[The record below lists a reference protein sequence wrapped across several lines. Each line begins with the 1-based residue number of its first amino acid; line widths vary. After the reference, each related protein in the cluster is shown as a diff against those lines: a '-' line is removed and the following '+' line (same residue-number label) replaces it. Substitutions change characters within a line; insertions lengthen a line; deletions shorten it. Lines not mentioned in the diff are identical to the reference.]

1 MHLEQVTAK
10 ITEVIG
16 HFKEAPG
23 YYLSNEMSTRDQLIN
38 PILNV
43 LGWQTSSPKY
53 VRPNQKNE
61 LGDIP
66 DYTLFKHGA
75 QVLVIE
81 AKKALIKV
89 HDPKVIEQLVK
100 YCYKMG
106 VKFGLIANG
115 LQWLLFNTFEQN
127 PAERIVWVVDL
138 ELTKDEYYTEAR
150 QLSQFAYDNIDALAD
165 KIKQMKILEN
175 YWAANFG
182 SPSAVVKF
190 ISQAIKDK
198 TKREQELDL
207 GAIEAFVRRKFS
219 SWDLAPQSRS
229 VIPAPP
235 SDETKQPPAQP
246 KINEDPT
253 ERAPKANIRVLF
265 ADGTIIFNKRASNTL
280 AQVIEKI
287 GGEKVRALQLI
298 RNGINLVET
307 TKNST
312 YSQYPI
318 QGGFF
323 VMVHS
328 STDDKVRILT
338 EISKRLGLN
347 LKIEVE

>member
-1 MHLEQVTAK
+1 MTLDQVTAK

-16 HFKEAPG
+16 HFKEDPG

-66 DYTLFKHGA
+66 DYTLFKQGV

-81 AKKALIKV
+81 AKKASIKV
-89 HDPKVIEQLVK
+89 QDPKVIEQLVK

-138 ELTKDEYYTEAR
+138 ESTKDGYYTEAR
-150 QLSQFAYDNIDALAD
+150 QLSQFAYESIDALAD
-165 KIKQMKILEN
+165 KIKQMKVLEH

-190 ISQAIKDK
+190 ISQTIKDK
-198 TKREQELDL
+198 AKREQELDL
-207 GAIEAFVRRKFS
+207 DMIEAFVSRRFS
-219 SWDLAPQSRS
+219 AWDLASTSRA
-229 VIPAPP
+229 VAP
-235 SDETKQPPAQP
+235 SLLLVEAQQPPAHP
-246 KINEDPT
+246 KADRDAT

-265 ADGTIIFNKRASNTL
+265 ADGTVIFNKRASDTL

-307 TKNST
+307 AKNST

-323 VMVHS
+323 VLVHS
-328 STDDKVRILT
+328 STDDKVRTLT

-347 LKIEVE
+347 LKIAVE